1 MQKNTNKGQSDQS
14 AAFIEGLQKIL
25 SGARIIDL
33 SRTMETGMP
42 TWPTQARYGSVVYES
57 WETGAAALHS
67 MITLSE
73 HTGTHIDAPK
83 HFIPGGKPIDEV
95 PILLGRGVTM
105 TETELGPSGL
115 LPLQS
120 IKDFEAEYGPIL
132 KGDIVMFRFGW
143 DEKYGLAGSPGA
155 DAYLKDWPGLS
166 AEAAEYLAGKET
178 AAVGCDTLAIDAAEA
193 AENPAHYVLLGK
205 GIPIIENINNL
216 SLLPP
221 FSFVMGFPNKFKGGS
236 GSPIRLAAL
245 LG

>member
-1 MQKNTNKGQSDQS
+1 MNKENETGRTD
-14 AAFIEGLQKIL
+14 AFIEGLQKL
-25 SGARIIDL
+25 LEHARIIDL

-42 TWPTQARYGSVVYES
+42 AWPTQARYGSVVYES
-57 WETGAAALHS
+57 WERGGALHS
-67 MITLSE
+67 MITMSE

-83 HFIPGGKPIDEV
+83 HFIPGGKPVDELPV
-95 PILLGRGVTM
+95 LLGRGVTM
-105 TETELGPSGL
+105 TAAGLGPSGL
-115 LPLQS
+115 LPLQH
-120 IKDFEAEYGPIL
+120 IKDFEAEHGPIQ

-143 DEKYGLAGSPGA
+143 DEKYGLTGSPGA

-166 AEAAEYLAGKET
+166 AEAAEYLAEKET
-178 AAVGCDTLAIDAAEA
+178 AAAGCDTLALDAAGA
-193 AENPAHYVLLGK
+193 AENPVHHILLGK

-245 LG
+245 VC